1 MPVAM
6 IWPRLTSAVWCVEW
20 QTGRPTSFLSPR
32 VASMVEGQAEP
43 SATGAAPAAAA
54 AAAAASASALPTS
67 TNPLTDAAAAA
78 AAAPPPPCSPDRQ
91 EAHDAGVA
99 AEQSLAI
106 AGEIIA
112 SVSSRERELEAREAQ
127 LRAAIRNNYDKIQ
140 SVEAELMSL
149 RRGGW
154 VGGWRQA
161 QAQVDDSLATRRHP
175 AGQRPQAQSRRALSA

>member
-6 IWPRLTSAVWCVEW
+6 IWPRLTSAVWCGEW

-43 SATGAAPAAAA
+43 SATGAAAA